1 MFNLAQ
7 EYKCHNWPAIACEL
21 GTGRTPRACLVRYQ
35 LLHNTSLVTRGPWSK
50 EEDKKLLD
58 AENAALRGDWGEVMV
73 KVSGRTRTQCRER
86 WRKLA
91 VRGLK
96 FPSPWTDLQERQAFL
111 AAISVDVLSGL
122 QHQVQKNANEGTVG
136 VFPAGPGRG
145 YTDHNTWSQL
155 AAMVPGKS
163 KAQCRD
169 RWFYTVDPSINW
181 GAFTEEE
188 DTALMKLVDELG
200 PGHWAEVARQLPGR
214 IGVHV
219 SVRWKQLSDESEV
232 HAYLRAD
239 RKRRRTTTIPKVKDK
254 STLGAEDFE
263 VRLIAPSIDAD
274 ILL

>member
-1 MFNLAQ
+1 
-7 EYKCHNWPAIACEL
+7 
-21 GTGRTPRACLVRYQ
+21 
-35 LLHNTSLVTRGPWSK
+35 
-50 EEDKKLLD
+50 
-58 AENAALRGDWGEVMV
+58 
-73 KVSGRTRTQCRER
+73 
-86 WRKLA
+86 
-91 VRGLK
+91 
-96 FPSPWTDLQERQAFL
+96 
-111 AAISVDVLSGL
+111 
-122 QHQVQKNANEGTVG
+122 
-136 VFPAGPGRG
+136 
-145 YTDHNTWSQL
+145 
-155 AAMVPGKS
+155 MVPGKS

-239 RKRRRTTTIPKVKDK
+239 RKRRRAPTIPKVKDK